1 MTTKQDEKIKA
12 LELKLAQAKALKAK
26 QEAAARA
33 RASAARRTADTRRKV
48 LAGACV
54 LAEVAGDAERTV
66 WLTAVLARRLTRPD
80 ERKLFGLA
88 PLPTTSTPP
97 RPSPAGAMQPVHR
110 GLGAGPQ

>member
-1 MTTKQDEKIKA
+1 MRIRNASGKTTMTTKQDEKIRA

-54 LAEVAGDAERTV
+54 LAEAEADAERAA
-66 WLTAVLARRLTRPD
+66 WLKDVLARRLTRPD
-80 ERKLFGLA
+80 DRALFGLQ
-88 PLPTTSTPP
+88 PLPAPA
-97 RPSPAGAMQPVHR
+97 PAGA
-110 GLGAGPQ
+110 GG

>member
-1 MTTKQDEKIKA
+1 MRIRNASGKTTMATKQDEKIKA

-54 LAEVAGDAERTV
+54 LAEAEADAERAA
-66 WLTAVLARRLTRPD
+66 WLTDVLARRLTRPD
-80 ERKLFGLA
+80 ERQLFGLE
-88 PLPTTSTPP
+88 PLPA
-97 RPSPAGAMQPVHR
+97 PAGAEA
-110 GLGAGPQ
+110 AG

>member
-1 MTTKQDEKIKA
+1 MATKQDEKIKA

-54 LAEVAGDAERTV
+54 LAEAEEDAERAA
-66 WLTAVLARRLTRPD
+66 WLTSVLARRLTRPD
-80 ERKLFGLA
+80 DRALFCLD
-88 PLPTTSTPP
+88 PLQIPDLLK
-97 RPSPAGAMQPVHR
+97 AG
-110 GLGAGPQ
+110 